1 MLVEIIP
8 VILCGGTG
16 SRLWPMSTP
25 SLPKQFLQLIDGQST
40 FQMAVERAFGIA
52 GVKSM
57 LVVSNSQ
64 HLCHIED
71 QLCGLK
77 RQAEILLEPSGR
89 NSAPAIAAACAR
101 LAETAPDAVAVFMSA
116 DHSIPD
122 EAAFAQAV
130 ECAVESALGGRI
142 VTLGLRPSFPSTAYG
157 YILPGEASGAAHGVQ
172 AFVEK
177 PDIETATRYVNN
189 GYLWNSGTFVAKP
202 TTFLAE
208 IAIHAPLVLAA
219 ARAALPGRPTDNGA
233 IELGS
238 AFGAAPSISIDHAVM
253 EKTLLASV
261 VPASFEWADVGDW
274 GAVKGAV
281 AIDSAG
287 NAVTGD
293 ALMIE
298 STNCF
303 VNVPAGSRVALIGV
317 KDIAVVVSPDGSI
330 LICDL
335 ANTQSVQKAADH
347 FS

>member
-1 MLVEIIP
+1 MLVEIVP
-8 VILCGGTG
+8 VILCGGSG

-25 SLPKQFLQLIDGQST
+25 SLPKQFLQLIGGRST

-52 GVKSM
+52 GVRSL

-64 HLCHIED
+64 HLGHIED

-89 NSAPAIAAACAR
+89 NSAPAIAAACAY
-101 LAETAPDAVAVFMSA
+101 LAESAPDAVAVFMSA
-116 DHSIPD
+116 DHNIPD
-122 EAAFAQAV
+122 EAAFARAV
-130 ECAVESALGGRI
+130 EAALDAAVGGRI

-157 YILPGEASGAAHGVQ
+157 YILPGEASGDAHVVQ

-177 PDIETATRYVNN
+177 PDIETATRYVND

-202 TTFLAE
+202 ATLLAE
-208 IAIHAPLVLAA
+208 IASYAPLVLDA
-219 ARAALPGRPTDNGA
+219 ARAALPGRPTGNGA

-261 VPASFEWADVGDW
+261 VPAGFEWADVGDW
-274 GAVKGAV
+274 SAVKGAIPV
-281 AIDSAG
+281 DRAG

-293 ALMIE
+293 TLVIE
-298 STNCF
+298 STNCL

-335 ANTQSVQKAADH
+335 ASTQSVRKAADH
-347 FS
+347 FG

>member
-1 MLVEIIP
+1 MFVEVVP
-8 VILCGGTG
+8 VILCGGSG

-25 SLPKQFLQLIDGQST
+25 SLPKQFLQLIGGRST
-40 FQMAVERAFGIA
+40 FQMAVERAFEIA
-52 GVKSM
+52 GVRSM

-64 HLCHIED
+64 HLGHIEE
-71 QLCGLK
+71 QLSGLSRK
-77 RQAEILLEPSGR
+77 ARILLEPSGR
-89 NSAPAIAAACAR
+89 NSAPAIAAACAY
-101 LAETAPDAVAVFMSA
+101 LAESAPDAVAVFMSA
-116 DHSIPD
+116 DHNIPD
-122 EAAFAQAV
+122 EAAFARAV
-130 ECAVESALGGRI
+130 EAALDAAASGRI

-157 YILPGEASGAAHGVQ
+157 YILPGEASGAAHAVR
-172 AFVEK
+172 AYIEK
-177 PDIETATRYVNN
+177 PDIETATRYVND

-202 TTFLAE
+202 ATLLAE
-208 IAIHAPLVLAA
+208 ISIHAPLVLAA
-219 ARAALPGRPTDNGA
+219 ARAALPGRPTGNGA

-261 VPASFEWADVGDW
+261 VPASFQWADVGDW
-274 GAVKGAV
+274 SAVKAAV
-281 AIDSAG
+281 AIDGSG

>member
-1 MLVEIIP
+1 MFVEVVP
-8 VILCGGTG
+8 VILCGGSG

-25 SLPKQFLQLIDGQST
+25 SLPKQFLQLIGGRST
-40 FQMAVERAFGIA
+40 FQMAVERAFEIA
-52 GVKSM
+52 GVRSM

-64 HLCHIED
+64 HLGHIED
-71 QLCGLK
+71 QLSGLSRK
-77 RQAEILLEPSGR
+77 ARILLEPIGR
-89 NSAPAIAAACAR
+89 NSAPAIAAACAY
-101 LAETAPDAVAVFMSA
+101 LAESAPDAVAVFMSA
-116 DHSIPD
+116 DHNIPD
-122 EAAFAQAV
+122 EAAFARAV
-130 ECAVESALGGRI
+130 EAALDAAASGRI

-157 YILPGEASGAAHGVQ
+157 YILPGEASGAAHAVQ
-172 AFVEK
+172 AYIEK
-177 PDIETATRYVNN
+177 PDIETATRYVND

-202 TTFLAE
+202 ATLLSE

-233 IELGS
+233 TELGS

-261 VPASFEWADVGDW
+261 VPASFQWADVGDW
-274 GAVKGAV
+274 SAVKAAV

-335 ANTQSVQKAADH
+335 ANTQSVQKAADQ